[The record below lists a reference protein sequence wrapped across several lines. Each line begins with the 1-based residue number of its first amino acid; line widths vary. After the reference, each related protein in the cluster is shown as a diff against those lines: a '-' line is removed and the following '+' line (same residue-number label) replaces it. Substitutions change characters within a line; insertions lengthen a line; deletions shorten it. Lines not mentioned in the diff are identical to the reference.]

1 MINEAKTKIAKA
13 YGLVSQK
20 SNSQYIG
27 FDSRFTAD
35 ARIDEKMSR
44 KSTATNFYVEDG
56 SPASDHIIV
65 DPLILSI
72 SGEVSKVTYQRSY
85 LLQEY
90 LEARQLL
97 GSISVYLPNRT
108 NSQISKIGKTVNKIS
123 NVIRKAEDITDK
135 IKSIGAYGED
145 NLGIEG
151 LNQYTDI
158 DTLTNVKRVKNLE
171 TDFIAFLED
180 YVTNR
185 KLMKVETAKYG
196 ILENMAIVNYSLTT
210 NNEDNSISYTIDLQE
225 IRTVKTII
233 TPVKQIAKNPK
244 GQAGA
249 QTQDKADKGVVQ
261 GQEKS
266 LAFDLVEFGKSLF

>member
-1 MINEAKTKIAKA
+1 MVNEAKAIVAKA

-65 DPLILSI
+65 DPLTLSI

-90 LEARQLL
+90 LEARELL
-97 GSISVYLPNRT
+97 GSIGIYLPNRT

-123 NVIRKAEDITDK
+123 NTIRKAEDITDK
-135 IKSIGAYGED
+135 IRSIGAYGED
-145 NLGIEG
+145 KLGIEG
-151 LNQYTDI
+151 LSQYTNI
-158 DTLTNVKRVKNLE
+158 DSLTGAKRIKNLE
-171 TDFIAFLED
+171 TDFIAFVED
-180 YVTNR
+180 YSTNR

-196 ILENMAIVNYSLTT
+196 ILENMAIVNYSITT
-210 NNEDNSISYTIDLQE
+210 NNEDNSMSYTIDLQE
-225 IRTVKTII
+225 IRTVKTIV

-244 GQAGA
+244 GQSGV
-249 QTQDKADKGVVQ
+249 QTQDKQDKGVVQ
-261 GQEKS
+261 GQDKS
-266 LAFDLVEFGKSLF
+266 LAVKIKETFF